1 MGEILLAGGA
11 VLDGTGRPA
20 RREDVLIRGDRIVA
34 IGVGERSPDWEV
46 IDCAGLHV
54 APGFLDAHSHGDH
67 EVRQNLPHKVK
78 QGVTTEVVGNCGI
91 SIFPARAGCRQ
102 TNGERFG
109 DDVDLPGAAAYLA
122 GLETSG
128 TRLNVAALTGNGT
141 LREFIM
147 GTRADSP
154 NEEEFQAMER
164 VLEECLEAGSLGLS
178 TGLNILPSSF
188 ASTAEVIRLC
198 GVVRTHGAY
207 YTTHMR
213 DYKFR
218 VWEAIDEAI
227 EIGRRADV
235 PVQISHLQVVGQKNW
250 AKLDGALERIERARA
265 SGLDIA
271 MDAYPYLAGS
281 CSLIQFLPG
290 WCQEGGVPRLLERL
304 ASAAHRDRI
313 ARETDDN
320 MANTW
325 DDLVVSDV
333 RTAANR
339 TCVGK
344 SIARLAAERDAP
356 ARLTAMNLL
365 REEDGY
371 VYVISFNNNEAN
383 LRRVLTHP
391 LTSLITDGLV
401 TEGLSHP
408 RTFGAYPAFLGE
420 YVREKRWMTL
430 EEAIVKTSAGAA
442 RRFGFR
448 GRGVLEAGGFADVV
462 VFDAE
467 TIGTEADYQHPER
480 EPRGIVHVLV
490 NGVFAVR
497 GGALTE
503 ARAGRPIR
511 HVATAR

>member
-1 MGEILLAGGA
+1 MREILLAGGA
-11 VLDGTGRPA
+11 ILDGTGRPA
-20 RREDVLIRGDRIVA
+20 RREDVLIRGDRIA
-34 IGVGERSPDWEV
+34 AMGVWERSPDWEV
-46 IDCAGLHV
+46 IDCTGLHV
-54 APGFLDAHSHGDH
+54 TPGFLDVHSHGDH
-67 EVRQNLPHKVK
+67 EVRQHLPHKLK

-128 TRLNVAALTGNGT
+128 IRLNAAAFTGNGT

-147 GTRADSP
+147 GTRADPPS
-154 NEEEFQAMER
+154 EDEFRAMER

-178 TGLNILPSSF
+178 TGLNILPGSF

-198 GVVRTHGAY
+198 GVVRKHGAY
-207 YTTHMR
+207 YATHMR
-213 DYKFR
+213 DYRFR

-250 AKLDGALERIERARA
+250 EKLDGALARIERARGE
-265 SGLDIA
+265 GLDIA

-290 WCQEGGVPRLLERL
+290 WCQEGGVPRLLEWL
-304 ASAAHRDRI
+304 AWPAQRDRI
-313 ARETDDN
+313 ARETDDY

-333 RTAANR
+333 GTSANR
-339 TCVGK
+339 ACVGK
-344 SIARLAAERDAP
+344 SLARIAAERDAP
-356 ARLTAMNLL
+356 APLTAINLL

-391 LTSLITDGLV
+391 LTSVITDGLI

-408 RTFGAYPAFLGE
+408 RTFGTYPAFLGE
-420 YVREKRWMTL
+420 YVREKRWLTL
-430 EEAIVKTSAGAA
+430 EEAIVKTSAQAA

-467 TIGTEADYQHPER
+467 TIGTDADYQRPEHD
-480 EPRGIVHVLV
+480 PRGIIHVLV
-490 NGVFAVR
+490 NGEFAVR

-503 ARAGRPIR
+503 ARAGRPLR
-511 HVATAR
+511 HAAPAR